1 MTDLRNRWTR
11 WAYQAC
17 VILGLAALATPAE
30 AVPSFARQTGMA
42 CEACHTVWPELTHF
56 GRVFKANGYIL
67 DNLKQ
72 VRSVSPRKDE
82 LLSLASLP
90 PLSMMVQ
97 ISDTQL
103 SKPLPDAAGGTTQNG
118 SVAFPQQVSLFYAGK
133 IAPHGGAFIQL
144 TYAHDNGG
152 LQIDNTDIRFADI
165 AVTDGG
171 QSIVYGVSL
180 NNNPTVQDLF
190 NSTPAFGFPYAASS
204 AAPGSPF
211 GTQIDG
217 ALAQNVAGLTGY
229 VYLNESL
236 YAEAGFYRSA
246 QQRSLPLDSTATAVL
261 SGLAPYW
268 RLAYEHNWDRHSLS
282 GGVYG
287 ATFKMF
293 PGGGKLL
300 GGPTDEYRDV
310 AADVQYQYAGDNQL
324 FSLQATRISENATLN
339 ATYQDG
345 AGSSNLNNKLTTT
358 RAFAT
363 YYYERRIGG
372 TAGVFQTTGTG
383 DAILHTPAGLNPDPT
398 ASPDTSGWMAEVNY
412 LPWMNTK
419 FSAQYTAYSKYNG
432 RTNDI
437 LYDGSGRSAR
447 DNSTLYLLAWFAF

>member
-1 MTDLRNRWTR
+1 MVMQGIHGKAVARWC
-11 WAYQAC
+11 A
-17 VILGLAALATPAE
+17 LLSLAAVAPHAS

-72 VRSVSPRKDE
+72 VKGVSPRKDE
-82 LLSLASLP
+82 LLSLATLP

-103 SKPLPDAAGGTTQNG
+103 AKPLPDAAGGATQNG

-144 TYAHDNGG
+144 TYAHDSGG

-165 AVTDGG
+165 AVTDSG
-171 QSIVYGVSL
+171 QSLVYGVSL

-204 AAPGSPF
+204 AAPGAPF

-229 VYLNESL
+229 VYFNESL

-246 QQRSLPLDSTATAVL
+246 QQRSLPLDSTATAVV
-261 SGLAPYW
+261 SGLAPYG

-282 GGVYG
+282 AGVYG
-287 ATFKMF
+287 ATFKLL
-293 PGGGKLL
+293 PGNGKTLA
-300 GGPTDEYRDV
+300 GPTDDYKDV
-310 AADVQYQYAGDNQL
+310 AEDVQYQYAGDHHL
-324 FSLQATRISENATLN
+324 VSVQATRIRENTTLN

-345 AGSSNLNNKLTTT
+345 AGSSNLSNQLTTT

-363 YYYERRIGG
+363 YYYQRRLGG
-372 TAGVFQTTGTG
+372 TLGVFETTGTG
-383 DAILHTPAGLNPDPT
+383 DAILHTPAGLTPDPT
-398 ASPDTSGWMAEVNY
+398 ASPDTSGWIAELNY

-419 FSAQYTAYSKYNG
+419 FSLQYTAYSKYNG
-432 RTNDI
+432 RTRDI
-437 LYDGSGRSAR
+437 LYDGSGRTAS
-447 DNSTLYLLAWFAF
+447 DNNALYVLAWFAF

>member
-1 MTDLRNRWTR
+1 MKITLMRTKWLT
-11 WAYQAC
+11 
-17 VILGLAALATPAE
+17 GALATLALALLSTSAQ

-72 VRSVSPRKDE
+72 VRGVSQRKDE
-82 LLSLASLP
+82 LLSLATLP

-103 SKPLPDAAGGTTQNG
+103 AKPLPDTQNG
-118 SVAFPQQVSLFYAGK
+118 SVAFPQQISLFYAGK

-144 TYAHDNGG
+144 TYAHDSGG
-152 LQIDNTDIRFADI
+152 IQIDNADIRFADI
-165 AVTDGG
+165 LTTETGH
-171 QSIVYGVSL
+171 SLVYGVSL

-190 NSTPAFGFPYAASS
+190 NSTPAFGFPYAGSS
-204 AAPGSPF
+204 AAPGIPF
-211 GTQIDG
+211 GAQIDG
-217 ALAQNVAGLTGY
+217 ALGQNVAGLTGY

-246 QQRSLPLDSTATAVL
+246 QQRSLPLDSSAAGVL

-268 RLAYEHNWDRHSLS
+268 RLAYEHSWDRHNLS
-282 GGVYG
+282 AGVYG
-287 ATFKMF
+287 ATFKLF
-293 PGGGKLL
+293 PGNGSALT
-300 GGPTDEYRDV
+300 GPTDTYKDV
-310 AADVQYQYAGDNQL
+310 AEDLQYQFTADNHL
-324 FSLQATRISENATLN
+324 FSLQATRISENASLD

-345 AGSSNLNNKLTTT
+345 VGSSNLKNKLTTT

-363 YYYERRIGG
+363 YYYKRRFGG

-383 DAILHTPAGLNPDPT
+383 DAILHTPAGLEPDPT
-398 ASPDTSGWMAEVNY
+398 ASPDTTGWIAELNY

-419 FSAQYTAYSKYNG
+419 FSLQYTAFSKYNG

-437 LYDGSGRSAR
+437 QYDGTGRSAS
-447 DNSTLYLLAWFAF
+447 DNNSLYLVAWFAF